1 MTASITTTIPLE
13 SIPSIINSTTFTFT
27 ITISIINIDN
37 VIVIIDI
44 TLSFLLSLSFSSP
57 STWYSRFARCL
68 HLATTARIP
77 FFFIILIIVFLATS
91 PFILPPPSSDSY
103 GSARRSNEP
112 INMRYPSNVTSL
124 GRIEGGE
131 VFDSSF
137 FCSYCSMV
145 IAPLSQV
152 KPLFN
157 LLIRNNNT
165 FTRISHYCSKF
176 IYSQISLLH
185 LLLII

>member
-1 MTASITTTIPLE
+1 MPRAPYYRK
-13 SIPSIINSTTFTFT
+13 TFTLFKL
-27 ITISIINIDN
+27 IWQNLNLID
-37 VIVIIDI
+37 
-44 TLSFLLSLSFSSP
+44 
-57 STWYSRFARCL
+57 
-68 HLATTARIP
+68 
-77 FFFIILIIVFLATS
+77 FFIISIIVFLATS

-152 KPLFN
+152 KPLCN

-176 IYSQISLLH
+176 IYSQISLFVIYFCGWH
-185 LLLII
+185 IYEQDFATCW